1 MTTQKETYRVSASV
15 SCMDLMNLEQ
25 HMEQVQQTDIDF
37 YHYDVVDG
45 IFNRCFILGDLLL
58 EKIKPYASIPI
69 EVHLA
74 VYEPER
80 YLSRFADADYIAV
93 HYEAMDHP
101 LQIFDKIRSYGAQP
115 ILAYKAS
122 TVPGDDFI
130 ALAKEC
136 PWVLKL
142 TVNPGFSG
150 QTIQPAAIEHI
161 RLMDHMIKEAG
172 ISTRIQA
179 DGNVNPSTITRLAD
193 AGATIFT
200 GGSSGLFVKGHS
212 IQENKDILLSSIER

>member
-1 MTTQKETYRVSASV
+1 MTSNSVDYSVSASV
-15 SCMDLMNLEQ
+15 SCMDLMDLKT
-25 HMEQVQQTDIDF
+25 HMEAVEQSDIAF

-58 EKIKPYASIPI
+58 EKMRCHTTLPI

-80 YLSRFADADYIAV
+80 YLSRFKDADYIAV
-93 HYEAMDHP
+93 HYEAMEDPRHTFE
-101 LQIFDKIRSYGAQP
+101 QIRSYGAEP

-122 TVPGDDFI
+122 TIPGEDFI
-130 ALAKEC
+130 SLAREC

-161 RLMDHMIKEAG
+161 RMMSDRIKEAG
-172 ISTRIQA
+172 LSTRIQA
-179 DGNVNPSTITRLAD
+179 DGNVNPDTIPLLAD

-200 GGSSGLFVKGHS
+200 GGSSGLFRNGHT
-212 IQENKDILLSSIER
+212 IQKNKDILLSSIKR